1 MEKVAFL
8 TGVTGMD
15 GSILAD
21 MYLAKGYKVY
31 GMIRRTSSGGLGN
44 AAHLENDI
52 TFVYGD
58 LSDGAAIAHLVRTIK
73 PDVFINCAAQSHV
86 GLSFE
91 QPEYTMDVTGL
102 GVLRCLEAVKKSGKT
117 NTRFLQLST
126 SEMFGNSIVDGKM
139 LNEESVFEPAS
150 PYAVAKCAG
159 YWTTRHYRM
168 RDNMFAANS
177 ICFNHEGPRR
187 GPEFV
192 TRKITLGAVRIWNEI
207 VHTPSG
213 VVPSPK
219 PVKLGNLAAMRDW
232 GDAEDYCKG
241 MIKILEHDEPDDFVL
256 ATGETH
262 SVQEFVDATF
272 KQLKLDPKQWVE
284 IDARFYRPLDVD
296 VLIGDASKAKRV
308 LGWEPTTKFHELVKK
323 MVDHDVIHTS

>member
-1 MEKVAFL
+1 
-8 TGVTGMD
+8 
-15 GSILAD
+15 
-21 MYLAKGYKVY
+21 
-31 GMIRRTSSGGLGN
+31 
-44 AAHLENDI
+44 
-52 TFVYGD
+52 
-58 LSDGAAIAHLVRTIK
+58 
-73 PDVFINCAAQSHV
+73 
-86 GLSFE
+86 
-91 QPEYTMDVTGL
+91 
-102 GVLRCLEAVKKSGKT
+102 
-117 NTRFLQLST
+117 
-126 SEMFGNSIVDGKM
+126 
-139 LNEESVFEPAS
+139 
-150 PYAVAKCAG
+150 
-159 YWTTRHYRM
+159 M

-192 TRKITLGAVRIWNEI
+192 TRKITLGAVKIWNEI

-323 MVDHDVIHTS
+323 MVDHDVIYTS